1 MALKRNRWLVGGV
14 LVVALGA
21 LLALS
26 LLPIIGSIGD
36 TPVTSNSSASQPT
49 NEEARAELESRAKGY
64 ELVLEREPDNQTAL
78 RGLLE
83 TRIQLGDMEGVLA
96 PLEKLAEL
104 NPDVSDYRILL
115 GQTRQ
120 RLGDLEGAAQAYREV
135 LDKTPGN
142 MNALQGLVVLLLQQE
157 RPQAAIGL
165 LQDTLKL
172 TEADDSS
179 NQIDKISVQLLLG
192 QVYVEEARYEEAL
205 DLYDQAIAAAGQDF
219 RPVLAKA
226 LVLKEMGQPEE
237 AQALFDQALAMAP
250 DRFQDQIEQLAAGGS
265 EPADTLEA
273 PAPEADSSGAAAGNE

>member
-1 MALKRNRWLVGGV
+1 VALKRNRWLVGGV
-14 LVVALGA
+14 LVIALGA
-21 LLALS
+21 LLSLS
-26 LLPIIGSIGD
+26 LLPLISSVGD
-36 TPVTSNSSASQPT
+36 TPVASNSTASQPT

-135 LDKTPGN
+135 LDQNPGN

-157 RPQAAIGL
+157 RPQAAIGV
-165 LQDTLKL
+165 LQDTLDL
-172 TEADDSS
+172 AQADDTS
-179 NQIDKISVQLLLG
+179 QIDTVSVQLLLG
-192 QVYVEEARYEEAL
+192 QVYVESGRYEDAL
-205 DLYDQAIAAAGQDF
+205 ALYDQAIAAAGQDF

-226 LVLKEMGQPEE
+226 LVLKETGQTE
-237 AQALFDQALAMAP
+237 AAQSLFDQALAMAP
-250 DRFQDQIEQLAAGGS
+250 DQFKDQIEQLAADGS
-265 EPADTLEA
+265 ESADTPVDT
-273 PAPEADSSGAAAGNE
+273 PAPDATRSGSPEAEE